1 VSHPFVAPPLPPEA
15 PVSDLPGK
23 LVCRERLSL
32 AHFLPC
38 IYIRGTE
45 LYSERPLA
53 EKRLGGRP
61 WAPYTEPR
69 AGRQSS
75 GIIRQAAPIGPVSGI
90 KTAGGV
96 SPTDV
101 APQRRWLLAY
111 RRSARHADRINLA
124 PRIGHDVRR
133 GRCSLSERSR
143 LSGAATNHTLK
154 EWQPS
159 LRRCHLRNWTVKRRK
174 ERGRKAAYL
183 E

>member
-1 VSHPFVAPPLPPEA
+1 VSHPFVAPPLPLES

-23 LVCRERLSL
+23 LVCREHLSL

-38 IYIRGTE
+38 IYIKGTE
-45 LYSERPLA
+45 LYSESPLA
-53 EKRLGGRP
+53 EKRSGDDHGRHIPSLG
-61 WAPYTEPR
+61 

-90 KTAGGV
+90 KTARGV

-101 APQRRWLLAY
+101 APQRRWLLAH

-143 LSGAATNHTLK
+143 LSGAATNHTVK